1 MSTLTKVLIVLLTI
15 ASIFLCGIVVT
26 YVASAVDYK
35 EKYDGLRSGYEAAKR
50 NEDNANKQFNDLKAK
65 TDEEK
70 LALGEKAGALQ
81 KQISDLEAKLK
92 LAEIARDDA
101 QRKADGWE
109 AVVKDFSKTIETND
123 KLRNDAIAQQQKTTA
138 DLIKEQAEHEQTA
151 AALKEKMAIIAVLEA
166 KSKELLEEKTQL
178 QKKLDG
184 ILREYGKVAAPPVP
198 VTAMKEEARV
208 APPAKNIDL
217 KGLITVVDMKNLLAE
232 ISIGEADGVE
242 KGMRFHATRDDKFVC
257 DVVILDVEPE
267 KAVGWLELLQDA
279 PEHQPRVNDQVRTN
293 L

>member
-1 MSTLTKVLIVLLTI
+1 MSTLTKVLIVLLTL
-15 ASIFLCGIVVT
+15 ASILLCGIVVT
-26 YVASAVDYK
+26 YVASAIDYK
-35 EKYDGLRSGYEAAKR
+35 ERYDGLYSGFQAAKK
-50 NEDNANKQFNDLKAK
+50 NEENANKQFNDLKAK

-70 LALGEKAGALQ
+70 LAVGVKVGELQ
-81 KQISDLEAKLK
+81 KTISDLEAKLK

-198 VTAMKEEARV
+198 VTALKEDARV

>member
-1 MSTLTKVLIVLLTI
+1 LIVLLTL
-15 ASIFLCGIVVT
+15 ASILLCGIVVT
-26 YVASAVDYK
+26 YVASAIDYK
-35 EKYDGLRSGYEAAKR
+35 ERYDGLYSGFQAAKK
-50 NEDNANKQFNDLKAK
+50 NEENANKQFNDLKAK

-70 LALGEKAGALQ
+70 LAVGVKVGELQ
-81 KQISDLEAKLK
+81 KTISDLEAKLK

-198 VTAMKEEARV
+198 VTALKEDARV

>member
-35 EKYDGLRSGYEAAKR
+35 EKYDGLYSGFQAAKQSE
-50 NEDNANKQFNDLKAK
+50 NNANKQFNELKSK

-70 LALGEKAGALQ
+70 LALGEKVGALQ
-81 KQISDLEAKLK
+81 QEIGSLEAKLK
-92 LAEIARDDA
+92 QAEIARDDA

-123 KLRNDAIAQQQKTTA
+123 QLRNSAIAEQQKTTA
-138 DLIKEQAEHEQTA
+138 ELIKERAEHEQTST
-151 AALKEKMAIIAVLEA
+151 ALLEKMAIISVLED
-166 KSKELLEEKTQL
+166 KSKRLLEEKTEL
-178 QKKLDG
+178 QNKLDG
-184 ILREYGKVAAPPVP
+184 ILREYGKVVAPAVA
-198 VTAMKEEARV
+198 VTAMKEDARV
-208 APPAKNIDL
+208 APPTQNIDL

-232 ISIGEADGVE
+232 ISIGEADGVKE
-242 KGMRFHATRDDKFVC
+242 GMRFHATRSDKFVC

-267 KAVGWLELLQDA
+267 KAVGWLELLADA
-279 PEHQPRVNDQVRTN
+279 PEHQPRVNDQVNTN

>member
-1 MSTLTKVLIVLLTI
+1 LLTI

>member
-1 MSTLTKVLIVLLTI
+1 LLTL
-15 ASIFLCGIVVT
+15 ASIFLCAIVVT
-26 YVASAVDYK
+26 YVAVAIDYK
-35 EKYDGLRSGYEAAKR
+35 KQFEGLRSGFQAAKQ

-101 QRKADGWE
+101 HGWE

>member
-1 MSTLTKVLIVLLTI
+1 LLTL
-15 ASIFLCGIVVT
+15 ASICLCAIVVT
-26 YVASAVDYK
+26 YVAVAIDYK
-35 EKYDGLRSGYEAAKR
+35 KQFEGLRSGFQAAKQ